1 MKKIEEEEGIVKN
14 GKKEKI
20 PGYGGA
26 FLRVRY
32 ADKYVIGQIH
42 SFREGKDVYR
52 VE

>member
-1 MKKIEEEEGIVKN
+1 MKKAEEEEG
-14 GKKEKI
+14 KER

-32 ADKYVIGQIH
+32 ADKYVIGQIY
-42 SFREGKDVYR
+42 SFREDKTVYR